1 MITLNGV
8 KFAKG
13 KRGLIASLFNQGGTA
28 TGYYRRTK
36 TGLILFSA
44 SGERIGGINKEGVLY
59 GSSMINGQWWHSYR
73 QPDLIPEYGS
83 YSQRCD
89 EARAALTETNNQ

>member
-28 TGYYRRTK
+28 TGYYKRTK

-44 SGERIGGINKEGVLY
+44 SGERIGGINRYGVLY
-59 GSSMINGQWWHSYR
+59 GSHMIDGQWWHSHR
-73 QPDLIPEYGS
+73 LPDLIPEYNS
-83 YSQRCD
+83 YGQRCD
-89 EARAALTETNNQ
+89 EARAALIETANK